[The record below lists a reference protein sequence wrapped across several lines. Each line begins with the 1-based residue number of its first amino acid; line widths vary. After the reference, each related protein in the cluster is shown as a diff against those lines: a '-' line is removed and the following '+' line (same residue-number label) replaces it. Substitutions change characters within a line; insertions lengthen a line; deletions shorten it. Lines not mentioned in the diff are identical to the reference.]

1 MKHASLFSGIGGFDL
16 AAEWMGWTN
25 VFNCEI
31 DSFCRKVLNYYWPDT
46 ESYTDIKTTSFR
58 QYEGKIDILTG
69 GFPCQGF
76 SYAGKRKG
84 KDDDRYLWP
93 YMLRTIRQVK
103 PTWVIGEN
111 VPGIINLALDTVL
124 SDLEKEGYTC
134 QTFNIPA
141 CAINAPHR
149 RSRIWIVAYNNSFIR
164 GKGWQCKPREQSR
177 YKKSIKEQISRNG
190 SSADTCTG
198 NTRQG
203 NAPKQGSG
211 ECTIEQR
218 KTQDS
223 RTISG
228 QSICRGVEK
237 TGSDLCGEFQ
247 TKITADTDE
256 LRGEK
261 EYELQQTK
269 LCEQSCQKRVIADTN
284 INQRCK
290 RRMHETRPGTT
301 GGHAGSCD
309 SRTDRRQ
316 TWDNFPTQSPLCSR
330 DDGVSLGLDGI
341 TFSKWRNES
350 IKAYGNAVVPALVYE
365 IFKIIEHYD
374 YKINA

>member
-84 KDDDRYLWP
+84 KDDNRYLWP

-141 CAINAPHR
+141 CAVNAPHR
-149 RSRIWIVAYNNSFIR
+149 RSRIWIVAYSICNNDTRKEHRSY
-164 GKGWQCKPREQSR
+164 GKE
-177 YKKSIKEQISRNG
+177 E
-190 SSADTCTG
+190 
-198 NTRQG
+198 
-203 NAPKQGSG
+203 
-211 ECTIEQR
+211 
-218 KTQDS
+218 
-223 RTISG
+223 TISQFNRKKNSSSWESCG
-228 QSICRGVEK
+228 TDKNNVTSNSSINRYSTGYTEERRIFRESQKGRVCKSQRTNFSNTISNTINKRLQRSKEERNIGIKRKKQEQQSSRCIC
-237 TGSDLCGEFQ
+237 
-247 TKITADTDE
+247 
-256 LRGEK
+256 
-261 EYELQQTK
+261 
-269 LCEQSCQKRVIADTN
+269 TN
-284 INQRCK
+284 WQ
-290 RRMHETRPGTT
+290 
-301 GGHAGSCD
+301 
-309 SRTDRRQ
+309 
-316 TWDNFPTQSPLCSR
+316 NFPTQPPICSR
-330 DDGVSLGLDGI
+330 DDELSTRLFGI
-341 TFSKWRNES
+341 TFPKHRNES

>member
-25 VFNCEI
+25 IFNCEI
-31 DSFCRKVLNYYWPDT
+31 DPFCRKVLNYYWPDT

-141 CAINAPHR
+141 CAVNAPHR
-149 RSRIWIVAYNNSFIR
+149 RSRIWIVAYSICNNDTRKEHRSY
-164 GKGWQCKPREQSR
+164 GKE
-177 YKKSIKEQISRNG
+177 E
-190 SSADTCTG
+190 
-198 NTRQG
+198 
-203 NAPKQGSG
+203 
-211 ECTIEQR
+211 
-218 KTQDS
+218 
-223 RTISG
+223 TISQFNRKKNSSSWESCG
-228 QSICRGVEK
+228 TDKNNVTSNSSEFRLRQRSRKYNNIGIKRKKQEQQSSRCIC
-237 TGSDLCGEFQ
+237 
-247 TKITADTDE
+247 
-256 LRGEK
+256 
-261 EYELQQTK
+261 
-269 LCEQSCQKRVIADTN
+269 TN
-284 INQRCK
+284 WQ
-290 RRMHETRPGTT
+290 
-301 GGHAGSCD
+301 
-309 SRTDRRQ
+309 
-316 TWDNFPTQSPLCSR
+316 NFPTQPPICSR
-330 DDGVSLGLDGI
+330 DDELSTRLFGI
-341 TFSKWRNES
+341 TFPKHRNES